1 MAKGQRRSN
10 REAKKPKKEG
20 PPKPKGGAVSPFIEP
35 LAKPGQKKP
44 K

>member
-20 PPKPKGGAVSPFIEP
+20 PAKPKGSAASPFIQP
-35 LAKPGQKKP
+35 PPKPGQKKA